1 VTRTSRLA
9 NEVPAVVVF
18 GVITVGLMA
27 VWQGYWRK
35 GRFVIAAASILGG
48 ALRLVLPTRR
58 AGSLAVR
65 SRGFDVAFLAA
76 VGAVTMLLAAV
87 TEGTGGAG

>member
-1 VTRTSRLA
+1 MTRTSRLV

-18 GVITVGLMA
+18 GVILVGMLA

-35 GRFVIAAASILGG
+35 GLFVIAAASLLGG
-48 ALRLVLPTRR
+48 VLRLVLPTRR

-65 SRGFDVAFLAA
+65 GRAFDVAFLAA

-87 TEGTGGAG
+87 TEGPPA

>member
-1 VTRTSRLA
+1 MTRTSRLV

-18 GVITVGLMA
+18 GVILVGMLA
-27 VWQGYWRK
+27 IWQGYWRK
-35 GRFVIAAASILGG
+35 GLFVVATASLLGA

-65 SRGFDVAFLAA
+65 GRAFDVAFLAV
-76 VGAVTMLLAAV
+76 VGAFTLVLAAV
-87 TEGTGGAG
+87 TEGPPG